1 MENQFIRTTLI
12 PKVYCSIF
20 GHDYHVTKKV
30 TKHVKEYTC
39 RHCSKQLTTTSDGSL
54 VELTPKF
61 REINLLLER
70 IYNAKIKRLKK
81 KTITSSIY

>member
-1 MENQFIRTTLI
+1 MENQATRAALI

-39 RHCSKQLTTTSDGSL
+39 RHCGKQLTTTSDGSL

-61 REINLLLER
+61 KEINLILER
-70 IYNAKIKRLKK
+70 IYLAKTKRLKR